1 MPRPASRWTN
11 FTNYVGSKIC
21 QISKLDNKLSD
32 FVENI
37 SKFRHMATLNLF
49 FIFLLH
55 LQNSGQRLPI
65 YHTDQNETMS
75 QKRPKMIQFC
85 IECHPIM
92 YFIFQ
97 ATQICIP
104 YFRPPTCRPAQEWRK
119 NASANSSHPFHLHHP
134 PIWWEGWYNYDDM
147 EIWNHEYLGTIT
159 KCPFLKQYLCYFD
172 QCGKPLTLEIF
183 EVLFQSWN
191 IVIRNVKWAFYKR
204 AHVKWA
210 LCLKSE
216 QNL

>member
-1 MPRPASRWTN
+1 MTWVSFWQRQLKSKLNYNSQQFKDNALMKFENLQNFKIPPSRLLRTPMPRPASRWTN
-11 FTNYVGSKIC
+11 FSNYVGSKIC

-37 SKFRHMATLNLF
+37 SKFPHMATLNLF

-97 ATQICIP
+97 ATHMP
-104 YFRPPTCRPAQEWRK
+104 ASAGVAQE
-119 NASANSSHPFHLHHP
+119 
-134 PIWWEGWYNYDDM
+134 
-147 EIWNHEYLGTIT
+147 
-159 KCPFLKQYLCYFD
+159 
-172 QCGKPLTLEIF
+172 
-183 EVLFQSWN
+183 
-191 IVIRNVKWAFYKR
+191 
-204 AHVKWA
+204 
-210 LCLKSE
+210 CLS
-216 QNL
+216 Q

>member
-11 FTNYVGSKIC
+11 FSNYVGSKIC

-119 NASANSSHPFHLHHP
+119 NASANSSHPFHPHHP

-147 EIWNHEYLGTIT
+147 EIWNHEHPTTIRMRPSAICWSNICVILISVET
-159 KCPFLKQYLCYFD
+159 DLMFVKQFTRPNFRAKEFYTLKTRKLQLFL
-172 QCGKPLTLEIF
+172 PEI
-183 EVLFQSWN
+183 
-191 IVIRNVKWAFYKR
+191 KR
-204 AHVKWA
+204 R
-210 LCLKSE
+210 
-216 QNL
+216 